1 MNDDEPAFISMDN
14 VGYSYS
20 GAARPALSA
29 LSLSIRSGERIALMG
44 PNGAGKSTLLQL
56 MAGLLA
62 PSRGVVRWRG
72 QRLPRRPMPLH
83 AGIGLLFQ
91 NPDDQLVLPQVGED
105 VALGPRN
112 LGLTEDE
119 VQARVREALARVG
132 LDGFDDRLSHTLS
145 RGEKQR
151 AALAGV
157 LATNPRVLL
166 LDEPTASL
174 DPAGRRSLLE
184 LLATLAS
191 GTTLVIATHD
201 AGAAARLAQRVVVL
215 DRRLLGQGAAA
226 HIFADGEL
234 LARARLEPPPAIR
247 LWMELGGAEHSEAG
261 PLTHEEL
268 LPRIRLRRPKG

>member
-1 MNDDEPAFISMDN
+1 MSDDVPALIAVDR
-14 VGYSYS
+14 VVYSYP
-20 GAARPALSA
+20 GAARPALDE
-29 LSLSIRSGERIALMG
+29 LSLSVRSGERIALLG

-62 PSRGVVRWRG
+62 PSGGAVRWRG
-72 QRLPRRPMPLH
+72 ERLPRRPEPLH

-112 LGLTEDE
+112 LGLAEDE

-157 LATNPRVLL
+157 LATRPRVLL

-174 DPAGRRSLLE
+174 DPAGRRALLE
-184 LLATLAS
+184 LLATLTS
-191 GTTLVIATHD
+191 GTTLIIATHD
-201 AGAAARLAQRVVVL
+201 AGAAARLARRVVVL

-226 HIFADGEL
+226 RIFADGEL
-234 LARARLEPPPAIR
+234 LARARLEPPPAMR
-247 LWMELGGAEHSEAG
+247 LWTALGGGEYSEAG
-261 PLTHEEL
+261 PLTPEEL
-268 LPRIRLRRPKG
+268 VPRIRLRRPKG